1 MTDKDMFERLG
12 KHLFFLT
19 QDADEDVFNRWKE
32 IGLTQEF
39 ANFIVTKK
47 NELETEYE
55 RSYHENRKRTNSK
68 KEKRNVEPDRKE
80 TLWKDIKLSTITWV
94 LEYAKNKDRL
104 EEAFLKI
111 HGTNWKDAFTCE
123 VPEKDFKLYD
133 DACVYHTGAMLQK
146 VSVCDGI
153 VQCYCDGYYHAMDGW
168 V

>member
-1 MTDKDMFERLG
+1 MTYKDMFERLG
-12 KHLFFLT
+12 KHLYNLT
-19 QDADEDVFNRWKE
+19 QDADKDVFNRWNK

-39 ANFIVTKK
+39 ANYIANYK

-55 RSYHENRKRTNSK
+55 ASYHENRKQTNFK
-68 KEKRNVEPDRKE
+68 KEKSSVLDETHRKA
-80 TLWKDIKLSTITWV
+80 LS
-94 LEYAKNKDRL
+94 
-104 EEAFLKI
+104 EAFSKI
-111 HGTNWKDAFTCE
+111 HGSNWKDAFTCE

-146 VSVCDGI
+146 VSAPVDGI

>member
-1 MTDKDMFERLG
+1 MFERLG

-39 ANFIVTKK
+39 ADFIVTKK

-55 RSYHENRKRTNSK
+55 ASYHENRKRTNFK
-68 KEKRNVEPDRKE
+68 KEKSNVLDEINRKA
-80 TLWKDIKLSTITWV
+80 LS
-94 LEYAKNKDRL
+94 
-104 EEAFLKI
+104 EAFSKI
-111 HGTNWKDAFTCE
+111 HGSNWKDAFTCE

-133 DACVYHTGAMLQK
+133 DACVYHTGTILQK

-153 VQCYCDGYYHAMDGW
+153 VQCYCDGYYHAMDG
-168 V
+168 

>member
-19 QDADEDVFNRWKE
+19 QDAEKDVYYRWKKM
-32 IGLTQEF
+32 GLTQEF
-39 ANFIVTKK
+39 ANYIRNYK

-55 RSYHENRKRTNSK
+55 ASYHENRKRTNFK
-68 KEKRNVEPDRKE
+68 NFERLPRHKILKRQSRKA
-80 TLWKDIKLSTITWV
+80 LS
-94 LEYAKNKDRL
+94 
-104 EEAFLKI
+104 EAFSKI
-111 HGTNWKDAFTCE
+111 HGSNWKDAFTCE

-153 VQCYCDGYYHAMDGW
+153 VQCYCDGYYHAMDG
-168 V
+168 

>member
-19 QDADEDVFNRWKE
+19 QDADKDVLYRWKKM
-32 IGLTQEF
+32 GLTQEF
-39 ANFIVTKK
+39 ASDICSYK

-55 RSYHENRKRTNSK
+55 ASYHENRKQTNFK
-68 KEKRNVEPDRKE
+68 KEKSSVLDEIHTK
-80 TLWKDIKLSTITWV
+80 TLS
-94 LEYAKNKDRL
+94 
-104 EEAFLKI
+104 EAFSKI
-111 HGTNWKDAFTCE
+111 HGSNWKDAFTCE

-153 VQCYCDGYYHAMDGW
+153 VQCYCDGYYHAMDGQ

>member
-19 QDADEDVFNRWKE
+19 QDADKDVFDRWKE

-39 ANFIVTKK
+39 ADFIVTTK
-47 NELETEYE
+47 NQIEAEKEKSSVLDEI
-55 RSYHENRKRTNSK
+55 NRKA
-68 KEKRNVEPDRKE
+68 
-80 TLWKDIKLSTITWV
+80 LS
-94 LEYAKNKDRL
+94 
-104 EEAFLKI
+104 EAFKKI

-153 VQCYCDGYYHAMDGW
+153 VQCYCDGYYHAMDG
-168 V
+168 